1 MKVIKDNIIIEDEW
15 LRLSEVDG
23 DIPEGSVIVPF
34 VCWLQRKTELTNR
47 NGKLGVSIDGSVEI
61 EELAKD
67 QAQFDLI
74 ALEFPK
80 FTDGRSYSH
89 ARLLKDRYDYQGE
102 LRAVGDV
109 LRDQLFY
116 MKRCGID
123 SFELSTDRD
132 YEDALNAFQE
142 FSVKYQTAADGAAP
156 IYKQR
161 V

>member
-1 MKVIKDNIIIEDEW
+1 MKVIKDNAIVEDEW
-15 LRLSEVDG
+15 QRLSKVDG
-23 DIPEGSVIVPF
+23 DIPEGNVIVPF
-34 VCWLQRKTELTNR
+34 TCWLERKSEFTNR
-47 NGKLGVSIDGSVEI
+47 NGKLGVCIDGTVEA
-61 EELAKD
+61 EEVAKD
-67 QAQFDLI
+67 LEQFDLI
-74 ALEFPK
+74 ALEFPR
-80 FTDGRSYSH
+80 FTDGRCYSQ

-123 SFELSTDRD
+123 SFELRSDKD
-132 YEDALNAFQE
+132 FEDALNAFQE
-142 FSVKYQTAADGAAP
+142 FSIKYQTAADGAAP